1 MQFKTTLAVALI
13 SVSLLGLTACQE
25 SEQDVIKDAQ
35 YCMDDARTSS
45 QAQACISKLE
55 GIETPAAYVIR
66 CAGEFIS
73 QGFTSPS
80 RLVDVIDALKADGGT
95 AGLLGFMSFTDLTS
109 ANRAFTSCTKSN
121 QKGMNL
127 LAALMRTATT
137 ITSTDSSIIA
147 GLTANPPVYPTEQ
160 QVKDAIDNVLTAGNE
175 EVIGETIKTVYQVS
189 CGSGSPANA
198 DVCNQINDAAASYGG
213 ISSASAADI
222 GAYLLN
228 EWKNGQ

>member
-95 AGLLGFMSFTDLTS
+95 AGLLGFMSFSDLTS
-109 ANRAFTSCTKSN
+109 ASRAFTYCTKSN

-127 LAALMRTATT
+127 LAALMKTATT
-137 ITSTDSSIIA
+137 ITATNPTLLA
-147 GLTANPPVYPTEQ
+147 GLTANPPVYPTEAEI
-160 QVKDAIDNVLTAGNE
+160 KTAIDNITAGGAE
-175 EVIGETIKTVYQVS
+175 AVGETVKTVYQIS